1 MNLDLG
7 GPGPGCSAL
16 RVRRLLAGELSGVE
30 KERTEAHVTGCERC
44 AAVREEI
51 AAERE
56 ALRRDV
62 PFPQFAAGVAEK
74 LARRPRRDFV
84 SRWAPLA
91 AAAGLLLVTGTT
103 LVLRPPADTGRGTQ
117 SKGSASAK
125 LFVQDASGV
134 HELAAGDAVADGA
147 RLLLSLQPGQHKRVA
162 AVLIESGEV
171 SVIYQGPAVKGPL
184 PQAFEWT
191 GKGVATLLLVLS
203 DSPVDAKTI
212 RSKDDAPRGAEV
224 FHVTLRR

>member
-44 AAVREEI
+44 AAVRQEI

-62 PFPQFAAGVAEK
+62 PFPEFAAGVAEK
-74 LARRPRRDFV
+74 LAHRPRRDFV

-91 AAAGLLLVTGTT
+91 AAAGLALVAGTA
-103 LVLRPPADTGRGTQ
+103 LVLRPADTGPGTQ
-117 SKGSASAK
+117 IKGSASAQ
-125 LFVQDASGV
+125 LFVQDETGV
-134 HELAAGDAVADGA
+134 HGLAADEWVPDGA
-147 RLLLSLQPGQHKRVA
+147 RLLVSLRPEQHKRVA
-162 AVLIESGEV
+162 AVLIETGEAN
-171 SVIYQGPAVKGPL
+171 VIYQGPAVKGTL

-212 RSKDDAPRGAEV
+212 RSRDDVPRGAEV
-224 FHVTLRR
+224 LQFTLRR